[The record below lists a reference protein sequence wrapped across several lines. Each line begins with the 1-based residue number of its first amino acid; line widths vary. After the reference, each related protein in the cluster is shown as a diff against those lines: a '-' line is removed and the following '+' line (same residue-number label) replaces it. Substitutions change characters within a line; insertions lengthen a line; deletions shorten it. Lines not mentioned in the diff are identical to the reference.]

1 MSSVIR
7 QIAKKLDDGSYEYID
22 LGVHASNIQGLDEYQ
37 SDWDSFSY
45 QPGYVHNRT
54 HYRESGPVTVLGN
67 TGELSWT
74 EVSSSSGESPMSLRA
89 AAQKYYQTDFF
100 KLVIADVI
108 NETSEIILVSEEGE
122 IRLKH
127 YMGAYWANFD
137 DGYALR
143 FIIWG
148 SPEGVEYDGNID
160 RNNI

>member
-22 LGVHASNIQGLDEYQ
+22 LGVHVSNIQGLDEYQ

-45 QPGYVHNRT
+45 QPGYVRNRT
-54 HYRESGPVTVLGN
+54 HYRESGPATVLGN

-74 EVSSSSGESPMSLRA
+74 EVSSSSEENPMSLRA
-89 AAQKYYQTDFF
+89 AAQKYYQTNFF
-100 KLVIADVI
+100 ELVIAGTI
-108 NETSEIILVSEEGE
+108 NETLEIMLVSEEGE

-127 YMGAYWANFD
+127 YIGDYWANFD

-143 FIIWG
+143 FIQGG
-148 SPEGVEYDGNID
+148 SPQGVEYNGYID